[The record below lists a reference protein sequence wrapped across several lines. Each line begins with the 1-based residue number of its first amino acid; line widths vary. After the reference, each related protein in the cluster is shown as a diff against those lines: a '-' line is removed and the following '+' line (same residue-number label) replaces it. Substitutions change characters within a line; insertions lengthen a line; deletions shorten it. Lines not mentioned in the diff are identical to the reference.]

1 MVARWRPNQVHA
13 CAHSNPASNA
23 VHVYIHAIRG
33 WVQTSVMPRR
43 AVGCSLPFLPKR
55 LSIAFSVY
63 VKRT

>member
-23 VHVYIHAIRG
+23 VHVYIHAIGG

-43 AVGCSLPFLPKR
+43 TVGCSLPFFCP
-55 LSIAFSVY
+55 SASQ
-63 VKRT
+63 